1 MKVNSREILTPAQN
15 VQEAIDLERER
26 DRPRPC
32 VKVRDSLENQKATP
46 EAVTVLH
53 NEAGRRKAI
62 LLRQK
67 NSTSMTSSGQPQAG
81 S

>member
-1 MKVNSREILTPAQN
+1 MNRESLTPAQN
-15 VQEAIDLERER
+15 AQEAFDLERER
-26 DRPRPC
+26 DRPNSC
-32 VKVRDSLENQKATP
+32 LKEASGLQKQNATP

-62 LLRQK
+62 
-67 NSTSMTSSGQPQAG
+67 SSRRNPRARM

>member
-1 MKVNSREILTPAQN
+1 MKVKTREILTPAQN
-15 VQEAIDLERER
+15 AQEALDLERER

-32 VKVRDSLENQKATP
+32 AKVRDSLESQKATP

-62 LLRQK
+62 LSRQK
-67 NSTSMTSSGQPQAG
+67 NSRSMPSSG
-81 S
+81 

>member
-1 MKVNSREILTPAQN
+1 MKVKSREILTPAQN
-15 VQEAIDLERER
+15 AQEALDLERER

-46 EAVTVLH
+46 EAVAVLH

-67 NSTSMTSSGQPQAG
+67 RPTA
-81 S
+81 

>member
-1 MKVNSREILTPAQN
+1 MKVKSREILTPAQN
-15 VQEAIDLERER
+15 AQEALDLERER

-32 VKVRDSLENQKATP
+32 VKVRDSRENQKATP

-53 NEAGRRKAI
+53 NEAGRRRAT

-67 NSTSMTSSGQPQAG
+67 SPTA
-81 S
+81 